1 MGTEEFLKTFVVIF
15 GLSVLIVYFL
25 HRIRVPSIIGFLI
38 SGIIAGPYGIR
49 LVKDVNMVE
58 IFAEIGVV
66 LLLFVLGIELSPAK
80 LFEMRRFVF
89 LAGGLQLL
97 FTSFLVVVLSSLFLP
112 LKVAVFAGVVVALS
126 STAIILKYLVDKGE
140 VDTPHGKVI
149 IGILIFQDL
158 IAVLATGFVPFLSG
172 ENFKINE
179 FLLKIAL
186 SVLIVFVVLWAS
198 RKLVPVLLFQI
209 VKSRI
214 RDLFI
219 VSVLFL
225 CFSVALIISEIG
237 FSLAFGAFLAGLLI
251 SESEYAH
258 QVTADIIP
266 FRESFMAIFFIS
278 IGMLFNADFIGKN
291 LFNVVIISA
300 LVMLIKLIGTFA
312 SVALAGGGSRVS
324 LISAFALSQISEF
337 SFVLI
342 LLGKAG
348 KVISED
354 MYNLFISVSIITMI
368 LSPILLVYAPRISQ
382 FMEKHIKLRGKL
394 FEDVGKVD
402 KFEDH
407 VIIVGFGLN
416 GRNVAKALR
425 AIGVPYVILELNIVT
440 VKKMR
445 EQGERI
451 YHGDAT
457 SVDVLRKVGIDKAR
471 LIVVV
476 ISDPVSAR
484 KIVSLARFENPNIY
498 IIVRTRYVT
507 EIEELKKLGAN
518 EVIPEEFETSIEI
531 ISRVLNYFNLPMNLV
546 KEYAS
551 QLRKDTYK
559 ALRGLEVK
567 IDKLVNSSEL
577 LRQIDITT
585 FIVGPNSRAKG
596 RSISEL
602 NLKNQTGVLI
612 IAVQRGDE
620 IITNPSSDFVFEVGD
635 IMFVIGNWNEIER
648 AIEFLE
654 GEQI

>member
-567 IDKLVNSSEL
+567 IDKLINSSEL